1 MLPESL
7 TLVQI
12 AYLRGK
18 GFAWAGEDEW
28 MSRDTVVILLGH
40 GRG

>member
-1 MLPESL
+1 MLPEVL
-7 TLVQI
+7 TSVQF

-18 GFAWAGEDEW
+18 GFTWTWEDEW
-28 MSRDTVVILLGH
+28 MPRDTVVILLGH